1 MPKGRSLPFRAE
13 LCVKPGS
20 AEAGSARR
28 ARSTGASEDPLA
40 RQAGPCTTSRPG
52 FCRRRFNRDMEP
64 AMAKNHRNRKVRPPR
79 CGIRRGFSSRKAR
92 SLHRGFC
99 GGWASLPI
107 SVISRHD
114 GRIARSRRG
123 NWHGRLARSTRPTTT
138 DEPQIPRCIPQQRPA
153 CPREAGTARSPI
165 TPHASHP
172 RSSRPRALR
181 RPMPDPS
188 PHAPH
193 SRCPTRLGARSSTE
207 RGRRVRTFPGRHG
220 EPRRQRW
227 ERADGWRSRPAPRM
241 RMSACFSIDHPTMPV
256 SPRTSRPPT
265 PRTPAFR
272 NAPCRTPSSPPPAHS
287 REAFPRPFSRRIPA
301 PHFPTTRKPD
311 ARTEV

>member
-1 MPKGRSLPFRAE
+1 
-13 LCVKPGS
+13 
-20 AEAGSARR
+20 
-28 ARSTGASEDPLA
+28 
-40 RQAGPCTTSRPG
+40 
-52 FCRRRFNRDMEP
+52 
-64 AMAKNHRNRKVRPPR
+64 MAKNHRHRKVRPPR
-79 CGIRRGFSSRKAR
+79 CGIRRGLSSRKAR

-114 GRIARSRRG
+114 GRIARSQG
-123 NWHGRLARSTRPTTT
+123 EDWHGRFAQSTRPTTS

-165 TPHASHP
+165 IPHASHP

-265 PRTPAFR
+265 PRTPALR

-287 REAFPRPFSRRIPA
+287 RKASPRPFSRRIPA
-301 PHFPTTRKPD
+301 PHFPTACKPD